1 MGITRDFANIIRSN
15 GDIVISGDLDVN
27 GTQTTINTTTFVVED
42 KNIELGANATSNS
55 QNDGAGI
62 SILLPDASPDEFATL
77 TYGSTADAWS
87 FNKKVGIGT
96 TSPNADLHI
105 AGTNDNNLIIQNTTY
120 QASNQDT
127 EAAIRFKV
135 TASADAER
143 AKAGI
148 HFKNDGS
155 EYGRGD
161 LYFTVDSNDDNGNVD
176 INDTKMIITHEGNVG
191 IGTDSPTAVLHAKN
205 TIDTNA
211 ASGTGVF
218 RLQGGVSLYSG
229 YIGFDASTMS
239 IGTNNGTRG
248 LSFAAGG
255 SERMR
260 IDSSG
265 NVGINSLGNT
275 TSTLDLTEP
284 SDTAERAIRI
294 ENSSARLYVGVEGAA
309 ANRFVGSAAD
319 NGFIGTTTADGLE
332 FGTNNN
338 VRMVIDTS
346 GNVGI
351 GTSSPRRK
359 LEVYGV
365 AGANVLQSQDSADST
380 NFLRMYSDVAN
391 GSAINVNTGGIIR
404 FAHSDE
410 SFANFVERMT
420 IDADGNVGIGTT
432 SPNSRLH
439 VLHPLSEYT
448 TSLAE
453 TTTKSTLQLKTHAT
467 DSTITTFGGV
477 SGGDAYIQRSNGPGT
492 TPYALLLNPYGG
504 NVGIG
509 TTSFNSDARLEVND
523 LGSVGKI
530 LLTRSGSPRA
540 EFSTNAN
547 EGELS
552 LYRSNNAKQVYLSSY
567 YDSYITG
574 GNLGIG
580 TTTPLAKLHVIRT
593 TTDGAQR
600 TIYADGNQL
609 SEISSSG
616 TNYLHNVWIENRNF
630 DINSGVTDSGYR
642 IGLNIEGYHD
652 SNVFEGTLAT
662 QKNIWSRVGNNTN
675 GTGTITNLYN
685 MHLETLSGGG
695 LTITNNWGLYQTG
708 SGTKNYFEG
717 SVGIGT
723 DPQSF
728 SKFQVKAATDQHVS
742 VFTNA
747 SGLTIGGLTDNGGSG
762 ALRIAGAPLHL
773 TGQGGGAG
781 SGPDIAIDSS
791 GNVGI
796 GTSDIQHDAKLDIS
810 ILEET
815 YTNAHTALRLGSRT
829 SLGVNEAALTFAV
842 TGQALQGT
850 IFSNYGY
857 DNDVAYQEE
866 GGRPSGYISF
876 SNGLPNTG
884 TGRIIFG
891 GSQIGSTTL
900 IEHAQFN
907 PSGNLQFADGKGIDF
922 SALTSPATSG
932 TATGNV
938 LNDYEEGTWIPT
950 LPGGGTLSVSGAYYT
965 KIGRQ
970 VTVMAYIFNINATA
984 DSSTFQI
991 GSLPFTTSS
1000 ANSSYSAGSIGYC
1013 EAGDMAGLG
1022 IINQPNSTYL
1032 YFHYIDGTSSS
1043 ALTNNQMRISHFGT
1057 ASAGQLIFTFTY
1069 ITA

>member
-77 TYGSTADAWS
+77 TYVNSSDAWS

-96 TSPNADLHI
+96 SSPNTTLTLSD
-105 AGTNDNNLIIQNTTY
+105 GTDEF
-120 QASNQDT
+120 D
-127 EAAIRFKV
+127 FGV
-135 TASADAER
+135 TANQLMIKSVTSDGSDDQRIIIDAGNGGLSSTRGAFIALSGNEASIEAGKSIYQMGNVAGSSHVFR
-143 AKAGI
+143 KAGGI
-148 HFKNDGS
+148 DAV
-155 EYGRGD
+155 
-161 LYFTVDSNDDNGNVD
+161 TIDSD
-176 INDTKMIITHEGNVG
+176 GNVG

-309 ANRFVGSAAD
+309 ANRFVGSTAD
-319 NGFIGTTTADGLE
+319 NGFIGTTTAQGLE

-359 LEVYGV
+359 LEVYGA

-380 NFLRMYSDVAN
+380 NFLRMYSDVSE
-391 GSAINVNTGGIIR
+391 GGAINVNTGGIIR

-420 IDADGNVGIGTT
+420 IDASGNVGIGVDAPAQRLDVREENTGGGVLIQVFNTDNANTTTQTAGIAIGPDSRGSTARIIAVKENADFSTNAGRDIALTFSSVLNNTPTERMRIDSSGNVGIGTDPQ
-432 SPNSRLH
+432 SFSKFQ
-439 VLHPLSEYT
+439 VK
-448 TSLAE
+448 A
-453 TTTKSTLQLKTHAT
+453 AT
-467 DSTITTFGGV
+467 DQHVSVFTNASGLTIGGLTDNGG
-477 SGGDAYIQRSNGPGT
+477 SGALRIAGAPLHLTGQGGGAGSGPDI
-492 TPYALLLNPYGG
+492 AIDSSG

-509 TTSFNSDARLEVND
+509 ETS
-523 LGSVGKI
+523 
-530 LLTRSGSPRA
+530 
-540 EFSTNAN
+540 
-547 EGELS
+547 
-552 LYRSNNAKQVYLSSY
+552 
-567 YDSYITG
+567 
-574 GNLGIG
+574 
-580 TTTPLAKLHVIRT
+580 PLAKLHVIRT

-717 SVGIGT
+717 NVGIGT
-723 DPQSF
+723 DPA
-728 SKFQVKAATDQHVS
+728 VKLDVTANAASRIATFWD
-742 VFTNA
+742 
-747 SGLTIGGLTDNGGSG
+747 GGSNG
-762 ALRIAGAPLHL
+762 NAMSNGTAVLGISRISDGSTSLNGPIFEVGRDNSTSTSYNIDQTLFSVNSDKIIAGNN
-773 TGQGGGAG
+773 
-781 SGPDIAIDSS
+781 I
-791 GNVGI
+791 
-796 GTSDIQHDAKLDIS
+796 
-810 ILEET
+810 
-815 YTNAHTALRLGSRT
+815 
-829 SLGVNEAALTFAV
+829 
-842 TGQALQGT
+842 
-850 IFSNYGY
+850 
-857 DNDVAYQEE
+857 
-866 GGRPSGYISF
+866 
-876 SNGLPNTG
+876 
-884 TGRIIFG
+884 
-891 GSQIGSTTL
+891 
-900 IEHAQFN
+900 
-907 PSGNLQFADGKGIDF
+907 QFADGKGIDF
-922 SALTSPATSG
+922 NAVQSTESGVTPSTSAT
-932 TATGNV
+932 
-938 LNDYEEGTWIPT
+938 LNDYEEGTWTPT
-950 LPGGGTLSVSGAYYT
+950 LPSGGTLSVSGAYYT

-984 DSSTFQI
+984 DSSIFQI

-1043 ALTNNQMRISHFGT
+1043 ALTNNQMRTSHFGT
-1057 ASAGQLIFTFTY
+1057 ASAGQFIFTFTY
-1069 ITA
+1069 ITD

>member
-77 TYGSTADAWS
+77 TYGNTADAWS

-96 TSPNADLHI
+96 SSPNTTLTLSD
-105 AGTNDNNLIIQNTTY
+105 GTDEFDFGVTANQLIIKSVTSDGSDDQRIIIDAGNGGLSSTRGAYIALSGNEASIEAGKSIY
-120 QASNQDT
+120 QMGNVAGSSHVF
-127 EAAIRFKV
+127 R
-135 TASADAER
+135 
-143 AKAGI
+143 KAGG
-148 HFKNDGS
+148 NDAV
-155 EYGRGD
+155 
-161 LYFTVDSNDDNGNVD
+161 TIDSD
-176 INDTKMIITHEGNVG
+176 GNVG

-309 ANRFVGSAAD
+309 ANRFVGSTAD
-319 NGFIGTTTADGLE
+319 NGFIGTTTAQGLE

-346 GNVGI
+346 GNIGI
-351 GTSSPRRK
+351 GTNSPSEKLHVVDTSNPGSDGTVIIEGRRD
-359 LEVYGV
+359 G
-365 AGANVLQSQDSADST
+365 GANVLALRARDASAPTVGLPIGQGPVMRFQGFNGTDFSDMAYISAESAAAFT
-380 NFLRMYSDVAN
+380 DGDTPSNLIFGTTSDNTETLTERLRIDAN
-391 GSAINVNTGGIIR
+391 GGIFTGGIGTGRGGIATSHLFHIDGTSKYYFELR
-404 FAHSDE
+404 QTDTNGNTDILFSDGTSGDYGVVGYE
-410 SFANFVERMT
+410 HAIDRMQFYT
-420 IDADGNVGIGTT
+420 KSLRRMVIDQNGDVGIGET
-432 SPNSRLH
+432 S
-439 VLHPLSEYT
+439 
-448 TSLAE
+448 
-453 TTTKSTLQLKTHAT
+453 
-467 DSTITTFGGV
+467 
-477 SGGDAYIQRSNGPGT
+477 
-492 TPYALLLNPYGG
+492 
-504 NVGIG
+504 
-509 TTSFNSDARLEVND
+509 
-523 LGSVGKI
+523 
-530 LLTRSGSPRA
+530 
-540 EFSTNAN
+540 
-547 EGELS
+547 
-552 LYRSNNAKQVYLSSY
+552 
-567 YDSYITG
+567 
-574 GNLGIG
+574 
-580 TTTPLAKLHVIRT
+580 PLAKLHVIRT

-717 SVGIGT
+717 NVGIGT
-723 DPQSF
+723 DPGEKLVIYENDSSF
-728 SKFQVKAATDQHVS
+728 ANTTLLIHNDKADDAAVLNLRGERTVADADVGQVVFNNSTKVIAAIRSVTD
-742 VFTNA
+742 TA
-747 SGLTIGGLTDNGGSG
+747 TDNGGLQFWTASSG
-762 ALRIAGAPLHL
+762 SNAVSRAV
-773 TGQGGGAG
+773 
-781 SGPDIAIDSS
+781 IDSD

-796 GTSDIQHDAKLDIS
+796 GTDPAVRLDVTANAASRIATFWDGGSNGNAMSNGAAVLGVSRISD
-810 ILEET
+810 
-815 YTNAHTALRLGSRT
+815 GST
-829 SLGVNEAALTFAV
+829 SLNGPIFEVGRDNSSSTSYNIDQTLFSVN
-842 TGQALQGT
+842 
-850 IFSNYGY
+850 S
-857 DNDVAYQEE
+857 DK
-866 GGRPSGYISF
+866 
-876 SNGLPNTG
+876 
-884 TGRIIFG
+884 IIAG
-891 GSQIGSTTL
+891 NNI
-900 IEHAQFN
+900 QFTA
-907 PSGNLQFADGKGIDF
+907 GNGIDF
-922 SALTSPATSG
+922 SANANAAGMTSE
-932 TATGNV
+932 
-938 LNDYEEGTWIPT
+938 LLDDYEEGTWTPAVST
-950 LPGGGTLSVSGAYYT
+950 SAGTIGAVSGQTGTYT
-965 KIGRQ
+965 KIGNQ
-970 VTVMAYIFNINATA
+970 VTLWWNFNITDIGTGSGTVVISNASKPFSHDT
-984 DSSTFQI
+984 SISYYI
-991 GSLPFTTSS
+991 G
-1000 ANSSYSAGSIGYC
+1000 
-1013 EAGDMAGLG
+1013 
-1022 IINQPNSTYL
+1022 INRPRS
-1032 YFHYIDGTSSS
+1032 GTSSICELDTGGNIYMYGS
-1043 ALTNNQMRISHFGT
+1043 TTGVSFYTGT
-1057 ASAGQLIFTFTY
+1057 ITY
-1069 ITA
+1069 NVA